1 MTMPT
6 TAPNASALYQDWQ
19 RLRAE
24 HSGLRARDAAA
35 RLGVSEAELTAIPGV
50 GPKTASAIIA
60 YREQNGPFRS
70 IDQLAEVKGIG
81 PAKLAAMR
89 DAVTI

>member
-1 MTMPT
+1 M
-6 TAPNASALYQDWQ
+6 
-19 RLRAE
+19 
-24 HSGLRARDAAA
+24 
-35 RLGVSEAELTAIPGV
+35 